1 MDKKRILLVEDDENL
16 IHLISRRLANDFSNL
31 EISVAND
38 GISAS
43 QEAEFNKYDLII
55 TDLNLP
61 RKDGNSVIKRIRF
74 SKYNQDTPL
83 VVITGHPNE
92 GIMKENAP
100 IFLLEKPFKQKE
112 LTEVIRSLLKIEKRS
127 LRHHHSAFQSI
138 ITGLEQILNRVNVN
152 IHKTEQPKIREA
164 GDELPGD
171 LQLFF
176 DFELEKTHMFFDV
189 SAKMA
194 TVRNLYSLFT
204 GGKELNSELDIHFAG
219 DELVKMLSFEIT
231 NHFLM
236 LGLKAPVF
244 YKKSSQTDSDNAEY
258 VKAQA
263 SKGFLLK
270 LQSSVGEVYIQSLLI
285 NDTKGRLSA

>member
-83 VVITGHPNE
+83 VVITGHPND
-92 GIMKENAP
+92 GLVKENAP

-189 SAKMA
+189 SANMA
-194 TVRNLYSLFT
+194 TVHNLYSLFT

-244 YKKSSQTDSDNAEY
+244 YRKSSQMDSDNAEY

-270 LQSSVGEVYIQSLLI
+270 LQSSVGEIYIQSLLI

>member
-1 MDKKRILLVEDDENL
+1 MEKKRILLVEDDENL

-92 GIMKENAP
+92 GLVKENAP
-100 IFLLEKPFKQKE
+100 IFLLEKPFKQKD
-112 LTEVIRSLLKIEKRS
+112 LTEVIRSLLKIDKRS
-127 LRHHHSAFQSI
+127 LKHHHSAFQSI
-138 ITGLEQILNRVNVN
+138 ITGLEQILGRVNVN
-152 IHKTEQPKIREA
+152 IHKMEQPQIREA

-176 DFELEKTHMFFDV
+176 NFEFDKSHMFFDV
-189 SAKMA
+189 SATMA
-194 TVRNLYSLFT
+194 TVQNLYGLFT
-204 GGKELNSELDIHFAG
+204 SGKQLESEIDIRFAG

-231 NHFLM
+231 NYFLM
-236 LGLKAPVF
+236 QGLKAPIF
-244 YKKSSQTDSDNAEY
+244 YKKSSQIDSDSPES

-263 SKGFLLK
+263 SKGFSIK
-270 LQSSVGEVYIQSLLI
+270 LQTSVGEVYIQSLLI
-285 NDTKGRLSA
+285 NETKGRLSA